1 MKIVNEDT
9 KHPEMKKSKSNKGHP
24 LLVLSAIWLVYV
36 SHIGFCFEQHRK
48 LTDKEFFTIVF
59 NELLKTGD
67 MKIQDYDNTAETY
80 LAHHPNCCQVYGN
93 NLFGFVMGFDINVY
107 INYEMSDQRVKEINT
122 TGKYKTLTYYESIT
136 YMTACGRPY
145 HSTGMAST
153 TPGNKKTSI
162 N

>member
-1 MKIVNEDT
+1 MKIINEYSKHT
-9 KHPEMKKSKSNKGHP
+9 KMKKYKSNKGSF
-24 LLVLSAIWLVYV
+24 LLVLGAVWLAYV

-48 LTDKEFFTIVF
+48 LTDKELFTIVF
-59 NELLKTGD
+59 NELLKSGN

-93 NLFGFVMGFDINVY
+93 NLFGFVMGYDINVY
-107 INYEMSDQRVKEINT
+107 INYEMSDQRKKQIDA
-122 TGKYKTLTYYESIT
+122 TGKNPYYESIT

-145 HSTGMAST
+145 ESTGMETSIA
-153 TPGNKKTSI
+153 PGNKKLSI

>member
-1 MKIVNEDT
+1 MSGGVDKDA

-24 LLVLSAIWLVYV
+24 LLILSAIWLVYV

-59 NELLKTGD
+59 NELLKAGD
-67 MKIQDYDNTAETY
+67 IKIQDYDNTAETY
-80 LAHHPNCCQVYGN
+80 LAHHPNCCRVYGN
-93 NLFGFVMGFDINVY
+93 NLFGFVMGSDINVY
-107 INYEMSDQRVKEINT
+107 INYEMSDQQAKVISPS
-122 TGKYKTLTYYESIT
+122 GKHPYYESIT
-136 YMTACGRPY
+136 YMTACGHPY
-145 HSTGMAST
+145 DSTGMESA